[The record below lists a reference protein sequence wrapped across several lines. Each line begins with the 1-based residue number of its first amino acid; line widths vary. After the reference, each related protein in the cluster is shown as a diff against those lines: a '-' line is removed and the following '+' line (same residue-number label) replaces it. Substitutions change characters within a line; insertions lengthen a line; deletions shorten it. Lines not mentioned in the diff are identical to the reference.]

1 MSKNNN
7 LDNSKNN
14 FLSSIELYYSTH
26 LNENEIFISGEEL
39 HHIKNVM
46 RHKTGDEIFITDGK
60 GKIFRSIIEFLSKD
74 VAKCIIKEKY
84 LYENKFSKYV
94 FCIPRLKNN
103 ERFEFAIEKCV
114 ELGITNFL
122 FFESERTIAK
132 GFKVERIKKLLLS
145 SMKQSLQAWLPESEF
160 IDNIADLKNYEGD
173 KILFEQKS
181 EMLLK
186 DFLINKNNTTLNN
199 KIYFIFGPEGGFSEN
214 EITKIQPTAILRITK
229 NRLRSETA
237 IITAASL
244 LPTLIQ

>member
-1 MSKNNN
+1 MSKNKK
-7 LDNSKNN
+7 LDNSTNN
-14 FLSSIELYYSTH
+14 FLSDVELYYSIHITD
-26 LNENEIFISGEEL
+26 NEIFISGEEL

-46 RHKTGDEIFITDGK
+46 RHKTDDEIFVTDGK
-60 GKIFRSIIEFLSKD
+60 GKIFKSIIEFLSKD
-74 VAKCIIKEKY
+74 EAKCIIKEKY
-84 LYENKFSKYV
+84 LYENKFLNYV

-103 ERFEFAIEKCV
+103 DRFEFAIEKCV

-122 FFESERTIAK
+122 FYESERTIAR

-145 SMKQSLQAWLPESEF
+145 SMKQSLQAWLPEADF
-160 IDNIADLKNYEGD
+160 IKNITDLKNYEGE

-186 DFLINKNNTTLNN
+186 DFLIDKNKLSTNN

-214 EITKIQPTAILRITK
+214 EIAKVNPTFLLRITK

-244 LPTLIQ
+244 LSTLIQ